1 MYINIW
7 TIYDLSLFLST
18 PFFWKSSPYPRH
30 VISGEGQQVFA
41 FLGYASGPPQILS
54 LGGLAEGGGS
64 NGHAN
69 ILEKIWKMT
78 FILCM
83 HLVGFR

>member
-1 MYINIW
+1 MYINIC

-54 LGGLAEGGGS
+54 LGGLADGGGS

-69 ILEKIWKMT
+69 ILEKKGKNDIYIVCAPCW
-78 FILCM
+78 F
-83 HLVGFR
+83 